1 MLVLIKENTRRLK
14 MEIAVVGINH
24 NKAPIEVRERFSFT
38 ESMKIE
44 SGDLL
49 LDKSIKETVI
59 ISTCNRSEIYIAAS
73 CKEIEKAVLEV
84 KTFYRE
90 YFKFKNA
97 DKYLFEKTGKDAVV
111 HLYVVASGLDSMV
124 LGEDQILGQIR
135 EAMMSSMDL
144 GFSKK
149 VLNRLFMDAISEGK
163 KIRSELKISE
173 IPLST
178 SYIGI
183 SLLRKNMGS
192 LKGKKAL
199 IVGAGKMSSLA
210 IKYLYEEELD
220 EIYVTNR
227 THGRMKDVFE
237 RFGEITPVEY
247 ADRYKIIKDVDL
259 IITATGAPHIIL
271 KDDDILDTKEELYI
285 LDLALP
291 RDVDWKLGKRDNIT
305 LYHNDDLKKLS
316 EENLLRRKEL
326 SERAVE
332 IINGDVEKYLK
343 WIESIKVDPMIK
355 SLNQRCTQI
364 KEDTM
369 DYINRKVDLNKRDEK
384 IVDKMVMSAL
394 KQFIR
399 EPIKLLKQVDEDDSE
414 EYIDAIKKIFEI

>member
-1 MLVLIKENTRRLK
+1 
-14 MEIAVVGINH
+14 MEIAVIGINH

-44 SGDLL
+44 AGDLL

-59 ISTCNRSEIYIAAS
+59 ISTCNRSEIYIAS
-73 CKEIEKAVLEV
+73 ENIEESILEV
-84 KTFYRE
+84 KAFYRD
-90 YFKFKNA
+90 YFNFKNA
-97 DKYLFEKTGKDAVV
+97 DKYLFEKIGKDAVV

-135 EAMMSSMDL
+135 EAMVSSMDL

-149 VLNRLFMDAISEGK
+149 ILNRLFMDAISEGR
-163 KIRSELKISE
+163 KIRHELKISE

-183 SLLRKNMGS
+183 SLLKRDMKS

-210 IKYLYEEELD
+210 IKYLYEEELE

-227 THGRMKDVFE
+227 THGRMKKVFE
-237 RFGEITPVEY
+237 RFADITPIEY
-247 ADRYKIIKDVDL
+247 SDRYEIIKDVDL
-259 IITATGAPHIIL
+259 IITATGAPHTIL
-271 KDDDILDTKEELYI
+271 KDDHIIGMKDQLYI

-291 RDVDWKLGKRDNIT
+291 RDVDWKIGKRENVV
-305 LYHNDDLKKLS
+305 LYHNDDLKKMS
-316 EENLLRRKEL
+316 EENLLRRQEL
-326 SERAVE
+326 SKRAVE
-332 IINGDVEKYLK
+332 IINGDVEKYLN
-343 WIESIKVDPMIK
+343 WMQSIDVDPMIK

-369 DYINRKVDLNKRDEK
+369 DYINRKVDLNKRDKK

-399 EPIKLLKQVDEDDSE
+399 EPIKMLKQVDEDNSE
-414 EYIDAIKKIFEI
+414 EYVNAIKKIFEI